1 MIWRLALITQ
11 EALVELLHQPDLSK
25 TDKVLLCLA
34 VETGKPKS
42 VQEVRA
48 LAVKAGLRAAKS
60 WNVSGLLSGSS
71 GRAVRTDEGWE
82 LRSAGRDYVAKLAGP
97 AAAIPPPKVAASLRS
112 HLPKLTNPQTA
123 AFVEEAIRCSEQKLH
138 RAAVVLSW
146 VGAVSVLYQEVV
158 DKHLAAFNT
167 EAARRNSKWKPAA
180 TTDDLSKM
188 KEKDFLD
195 I

>member
-1 MIWRLALITQ
+1 
-11 EALVELLHQPDLSK
+11 
-25 TDKVLLCLA
+25 
-34 VETGKPKS
+34 
-42 VQEVRA
+42 
-48 LAVKAGLRAAKS
+48 
-60 WNVSGLLSGSS
+60 SGSS

-195 I
+195 ILDHLSVIGKNVKQELEGCLTLRNGCGHPNSLVIAEHRVASHIEVLLLNVFASFAT